1 VVAKTIWNKGKADAG
16 FLLLLERE
24 RERACEGEG
33 LRVSWD
39 GKKKPVFFCYICAG

>member
-24 RERACEGEG
+24 REREHVRERGYG
-33 LRVSWD
+33 
-39 GKKKPVFFCYICAG
+39 